1 MEDNEV
7 IVTEDEFAGFDDG
20 WDDETRDTG
29 RGEGDEGDG
38 EVSEGGEEDG
48 AADGEEDAA
57 AEGSEEAEDK
67 GKEGGETSE
76 AEGDH
81 AEGGDVEQP
90 ERYVLKHLDETRE
103 VGRDEVVALAQQGL
117 DYARIRRRA
126 DEYEAFLKEI
136 AGDRPVVEVMDSVR
150 AERLVKEQGIDR
162 QTALARVKFEREK
175 AAFESENAERAEQVK
190 RDEQRQKD
198 LAAFA
203 AARPDVKAHEI
214 PREVWADFRDGI
226 SLIDAYGRFEN
237 KQLRERVKVLE
248 TEVAAAKQNTI
259 NKERA
264 AGSRASAGRRKETDP
279 FDDGWDDTF

>member
-1 MEDNEV
+1 MEDNEI
-7 IVTEDEFAGFDDG
+7 IVTEDELAGFDDG

-38 EVSEGGEEDG
+38 EVGEDGEEDG
-48 AADGEEDAA
+48 AAGEEAA
-57 AEGSEEAEDK
+57 AESSEGAEDK
-67 GKEGGETSE
+67 GAEGGESGE
-76 AEGDH
+76 AGDDH
-81 AEGGDVEQP
+81 IEGGDVEQL

-103 VGRDEVVALAQQGL
+103 VGRDEVIALAQQGL
-117 DYARIRRRA
+117 DYARIRKRA

-175 AAFESENAERAEQVK
+175 AAFESENAERAEQTK

-203 AARPDVKAHEI
+203 SARPDVKAHEI
-214 PREVWADFRDGI
+214 PREVWADFRDGV

-237 KQLRERVKVLE
+237 KQLRERIKALE
-248 TEVAAAKQNTI
+248 TEVAAAKRNNI
-259 NKERA
+259 NKERT